1 MQAEVRAFLRFI
13 ELERNYSEHTVASY
27 ADDLR
32 QFAEFLGRRDQPDL
46 RRLTHLDVRAFLGDL
61 IDQGFSKRSVARK
74 LACLKSFFK
83 FLQKRKILSANP
95 TAIVASPKLDKKLPQ
110 FLDEDSVNRLMEQ
123 PDRSTPEGARDAAI
137 LELLYSTGI
146 RLGELLAL
154 RIGDLDLGGRTVK
167 VKGKGRKERI
177 VPVGSHACRA
187 VTGYLARR
195 SELIGRGGD
204 PGTFLLTLR
213 GKPMSPKGVNILMNR
228 YIGRVSEIEKKSPHV
243 LRHTFAT
250 HLLNRGA
257 DLQAVRELLG
267 HESLSTT
274 QVYTHVSIDRLLSVY
289 SQAHPKAS

>member
-27 ADDLR
+27 TDDLR
-32 QFAEFLGRRDQPDL
+32 QFAEFLGRRNQPDL

-83 FLQKRKILSANP
+83 FLQKRKIISANP
-95 TAIVASPKLDKKLPQ
+95 TAIVSSPKLDKKLPQ
-110 FLDEDSVNRLMEQ
+110 FLDEDSVTRLMEQ

-137 LELLYSTGI
+137 LELLYSTGM

-154 RIGDLDLGGRTVK
+154 RTGDLDLGGGTVK

-187 VTGYLARR
+187 ITGYLARR
-195 SELIGRGGD
+195 CELISRGGD
-204 PGTFLLTLR
+204 PGTFLLTIR

-228 YIGRVSEIEKKSPHV
+228 YIGRVSEIEKRSPHV